1 MRQLHRIA
9 RVTLAATL
17 LLSAAGVAA
26 AQSPAASPGAPAL
39 TGTEWVL
46 MSTGAGGT
54 QTPVPTGVSVSL
66 QIDEAPDGALAGGS
80 GGCNRYM
87 APVTIGDPSLTFAP
101 AASTQMACPDPQG
114 SFEQQYFTALATVAS
129 YGIDGQTL
137 TLSDASGSAVLVFQ
151 AAPAA
156 TIYGAWVV
164 TGYNDGRDPS
174 VAGFLTPP
182 DGADLTADFSPDG
195 TVSGNGGCTT
205 FSGGYSYTADTIHI
219 GPLMSTMMACDDAT
233 NTLEQRYLT
242 ALQAATVWTIQGGS
256 LELRDDNGALQV
268 SFARP

>member
-26 AQSPAASPGAPAL
+26 AQSPATSPGAPAL

-46 MSTGAGGT
+46 VSTGAGGT

-66 QIDEAPDGALAGGS
+66 QIDEAPGGALAGGS
-80 GGCNRYM
+80 GGCNRYV
-87 APVTIGDPSLTFAP
+87 APVTITDSSLTFGP
-101 AASTQMACPDPQG
+101 AASTMMACPDPQG

-129 YGIDGQTL
+129 YSIAGETL
-137 TLSDASGSAVLVFQ
+137 TLSDASGAAVLVFQ

-156 TIYGAWVV
+156 TLDGAWVV
-164 TGYNDGRDPS
+164 TGYNNGKQG
-174 VAGFLTPP
+174 VETPP
-182 DGADLTADFSPDG
+182 DGAGLTADFAPDG
-195 TVSGNGGCTT
+195 TVSGNGGCNT
-205 FSGGYSYTADTIHI
+205 FSGGYSYTADTIRI
-219 GPLMSTMMACDDAT
+219 GPLMSTMKACDDAT
-233 NTLEQRYLT
+233 NTLERRYLT
-242 ALQAATVWTIQGGS
+242 ALENARVWAIQGGS
-256 LELRDDNGALQV
+256 LELRDDSGALQV